1 VETGQVQDDV
11 IQMGQKL
18 LNNSDYKNILTDN
31 STQYANINRLLADAY
46 FMQENYGLAQEYY
59 KAAVQVDAT
68 DIDSYCSLAIAQIRN
83 GQLDDAQETINEIQ
97 SRLTANDPYI
107 LLVQAELTQKQ
118 GKTEDAIQA
127 YTDLVEETVK
137 TGQEE
142 VCYRAALECA
152 ELLENKKDYESEIAL
167 FNQAIQVVTGSS
179 RYVIYR
185 KLGWAYQAS
194 GESVQN
200 SDAYYNKSITYYQ
213 LLVESDSGTFDD
225 GYNLGVLYEKTKQ
238 YQKAEAEFEK
248 LCTDYP
254 ENYKVYMRWA
264 YTELEYQQA
273 QNRQDYSNFLKYYQR
288 ALDLYQDVQIKGQ
301 SDVEMEQLIQWKAQL
316 QN

>member
-1 VETGQVQDDV
+1 
-11 IQMGQKL
+11 
-18 LNNSDYKNILTDN
+18 
-31 STQYANINRLLADAY
+31 
-46 FMQENYGLAQEYY
+46 
-59 KAAVQVDAT
+59 
-68 DIDSYCSLAIAQIRN
+68 
-83 GQLDDAQETINEIQ
+83 
-97 SRLTANDPYI
+97 
-107 LLVQAELTQKQ
+107 
-118 GKTEDAIQA
+118 
-127 YTDLVEETVK
+127 
-137 TGQEE
+137 
-142 VCYRAALECA
+142 
-152 ELLENKKDYESEIAL
+152 
-167 FNQAIQVVTGSS
+167 
-179 RYVIYR
+179 
-185 KLGWAYQAS
+185 
-194 GESVQN
+194 
-200 SDAYYNKSITYYQ
+200 